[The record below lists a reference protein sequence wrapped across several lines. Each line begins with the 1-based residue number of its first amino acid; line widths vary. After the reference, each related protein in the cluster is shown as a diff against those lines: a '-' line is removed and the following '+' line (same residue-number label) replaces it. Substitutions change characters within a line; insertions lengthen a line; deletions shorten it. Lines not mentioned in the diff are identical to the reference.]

1 MLSRV
6 VGGVASGNLF
16 RSHSVY
22 SRCDIALNPVRRE
35 WRLSELPLAWALSS
49 DLALGG
55 WASTMDPLGSD
66 ARGVF
71 VLNEFSLA
79 AVISLAPGVLNWVW
93 LASCFKETLP
103 PEKRATV
110 NAPKPAI
117 FQIGKVS
124 NPAVRKTC
132 LSYLFYMISF
142 SGMEF
147 TLTFLAVERFNYTPA
162 DIAKMFLLIGFTL
175 IVAQG
180 FFVRRFVGPVG
191 EKKLALI
198 GIFIGVVA
206 FALISSFMGSLGFI
220 FRFSLCL
227 QEWPS

>member
-1 MLSRV
+1 
-6 VGGVASGNLF
+6 
-16 RSHSVY
+16 
-22 SRCDIALNPVRRE
+22 
-35 WRLSELPLAWALSS
+35 
-49 DLALGG
+49 
-55 WASTMDPLGSD
+55 MDPFGSD
-66 ARGVF
+66 AQGVF

-79 AVISLAPGVLNWVW
+79 AVISLALGVLNWVW

-147 TLTFLAVERFNYTPA
+147 TLTFLAVERLTTHPPT
-162 DIAKMFLLIGFTL
+162 IAKMFLLIGFTL
-175 IVAQG
+175 ILAQG
-180 FFVRRFVGPVG
+180 FSCADSLVRS

-198 GIFIGVVA
+198 GIVIGVIA
-206 FALISSFMGSLGFI
+206 FALISFI
-220 FRFSLCL
+220 HTETWFYFSLFL
-227 QEWPS
+227 MSTRVAFISPT